1 MGVSLPVDLLEVVD
15 GTVVNGFRIA
25 VASASTTQALRELL
39 LFNAAVFQRLQLQFK
54 IAAAADVVDA
64 SRRLLKTKTLTL
76 SAYQSFLPTV
86 SDAITTSVN
95 RFVAG
100 ANNDNALD
108 IASSLDVLSRTLA
121 GKSARKSFAA
131 HVTLINKL
139 DVAMTLVTANRKI

>member
-1 MGVSLPVDLLEVVD
+1 
-15 GTVVNGFRIA
+15 
-25 VASASTTQALRELL
+25 
-39 LFNAAVFQRLQLQFK
+39 VFQRLQLQFK

-76 SAYQSFLPTV
+76 SAYLSFLPTV

-100 ANNDNALD
+100 TNNDNALD
-108 IASSLDVLSRTLA
+108 IASSLDVLLRTLA
-121 GKSARKSFAA
+121 GKSARKPFAA